1 MKNKYWVLI
10 IAALTVIGTF
20 WTQTELGGKKY
31 RTHQHKEYLSVE
43 DTIPDVQEAINAEQ
57 ISESQYNSEA
67 VDIEKLKTH
76 LPVVKIE
83 TSEEIPGENQITLE
97 KKILQCH
104 IMKKNIHI
112 ENIRLRQKEKVNL
125 PQRCRLLTIWIHI
138 IRSMTNPQL
147 VQA

>member
-67 VDIEKLKTH
+67 VDRHRFCITFYNALGVNVNRRNFISVNH
-76 LPVVKIE
+76 CVVCLY
-83 TSEEIPGENQITLE
+83 EIGRA
-97 KKILQCH
+97 H
-104 IMKKNIHI
+104 
-112 ENIRLRQKEKVNL
+112 V
-125 PQRCRLLTIWIHI
+125 
-138 IRSMTNPQL
+138 
-147 VQA
+147 

>member
-57 ISESQYNSEA
+57 IFVFQNIPPLTVSRM
-67 VDIEKLKTH
+67 TH
-76 LPVVKIE
+76 
-83 TSEEIPGENQITLE
+83 
-97 KKILQCH
+97 
-104 IMKKNIHI
+104 
-112 ENIRLRQKEKVNL
+112 
-125 PQRCRLLTIWIHI
+125 
-138 IRSMTNPQL
+138 
-147 VQA
+147 

>member
-83 TSEEIPGENQITLE
+83 TSEEIPGVPYYEEGYSHRKYTTTSEGEGVNDEKQENTQFDLFPSSGGGAGG
-97 KKILQCH
+97 CAAVY
-104 IMKKNIHI
+104 
-112 ENIRLRQKEKVNL
+112 R
-125 PQRCRLLTIWIHI
+125 
-138 IRSMTNPQL
+138 
-147 VQA
+147 

>member
-57 ISESQYNSEA
+57 ISEFQYNSEA
-67 VDIEKLKTH
+67 VD
-76 LPVVKIE
+76 
-83 TSEEIPGENQITLE
+83 
-97 KKILQCH
+97 
-104 IMKKNIHI
+104 I

-147 VQA
+147 VQV